1 MLRAATIGE
10 PTRVDGPV
18 VLAEYDPRWPA
29 IYEDHAARIRVT
41 LGDRVR
47 LLEHVGS
54 TAVPALA
61 AKPIIDIQI
70 SVASLDPV
78 APFLQPLQASGL
90 RCVADNA
97 ELTKRFFREQPGG
110 RRTHVHVRRA
120 GSFSEQFALLFR
132 DFLRAHDTEAEVY
145 GRHKE
150 ELARRYRH
158 DRDAY
163 VIAKTPHIWEI
174 IRRADTWAQ
183 RTG

>member
-1 MLRAATIGE
+1 MGIDTEPIEIHPYDQAWPTLFSELGSRLRSHVGLVASRI
-10 PTRVDGPV
+10 
-18 VLAEYDPRWPA
+18 
-29 IYEDHAARIRVT
+29 DHI
-41 LGDRVR
+41 
-47 LLEHVGS
+47 GS
-54 TAVPALA
+54 TAVAKLA

-78 APFLQPLQASGL
+78 APFLRPLQASGL
-90 RCVADNA
+90 RYVADNP

-132 DFLRAHDTEAEVY
+132 DFLRAHDTEADGY

-163 VIAKTPHIWEI
+163 VTAKTPQIWEI

-183 RTG
+183 RTGWEPPASDA

>member
-1 MLRAATIGE
+1 MGVDTEPIEIHPYDQAWPTLFSELGGRLRTHLGLVALRI
-10 PTRVDGPV
+10 
-18 VLAEYDPRWPA
+18 
-29 IYEDHAARIRVT
+29 DHI
-41 LGDRVR
+41 
-47 LLEHVGS
+47 GS
-54 TAVPALA
+54 TAVAELA

-78 APFLQPLQASGL
+78 APFLRPLQAGGL
-90 RCVADNA
+90 RHVADNP

-132 DFLRAHDTEAEVY
+132 DFLRTHDTEADGY

-163 VIAKTPHIWEI
+163 VTAKTPQIWEI

-183 RTG
+183 STGWEPPASDA